1 MTRRLAAIFV
11 ALCAI
16 TLIAPRLVRAHE
28 GHDHKVMGTV
38 KSIQEKHLEVQDKTG
53 KTSMVMITD
62 QTKILRGKTAAALAD
77 IKVGERIV
85 VIGTMEKA
93 GTSAKAD
100 QGSMVTAKEIHLAS
114 ASKTDSQ

>member
-1 MTRRLAAIFV
+1 MTRRLAAIV
-11 ALCAI
+11 VVLCAI
-16 TLIAPRLVRAHE
+16 SLIAPRLVLAHE
-28 GHDHKVMGTV
+28 GHNHKVMGTV
-38 KSIQEKHLEVQDKTG
+38 KSIQEKHLEVQDTTG

-93 GTSAKAD
+93 GTSAKAE
-100 QGSMVTAKEIHLAS
+100 QGGMMTAKEIHLAG
-114 ASKTDSQ
+114 ASKTGTQ